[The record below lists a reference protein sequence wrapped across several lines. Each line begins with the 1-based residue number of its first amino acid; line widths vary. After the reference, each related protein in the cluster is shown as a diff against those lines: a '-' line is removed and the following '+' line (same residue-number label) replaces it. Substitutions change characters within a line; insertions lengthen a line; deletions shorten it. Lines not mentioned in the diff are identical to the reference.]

1 MATCLYAFIGLVKSE
16 GFDFD
21 VPGNY
26 NGYLPKPAYDIG
38 RPWTVHGGEDLLFY
52 AILNTPG
59 VKRLDYGSSAV
70 KMTVP
75 ELRAWLK
82 ERDSLECVKVM
93 LEKLDGLDQNGTY
106 LLTAV
111 ET

>member
-1 MATCLYAFIGLVKSE
+1 MTFLYAFIGLVKSE

-21 VPGNY
+21 VPGDY
-26 NGYLPKPAYDIG
+26 NHYMPKPAYDIG
-38 RPWTVHGGEDLLFY
+38 RPWTIYGDEAGVFY
-52 AILNTPG
+52 AILRTPG
-59 VKRLDYGSSAV
+59 AKRLDYGCTAV

-82 ERDSLECVKVM
+82 ERDSLRCVKVM
-93 LEKLDGLDQNGTY
+93 LEKLDGLDQDESY